1 MKYFIICM
9 LIIIAG
15 CSDQKP
21 ENSLNGT
28 YVGYAETE
36 YGKMEDTLF
45 VTKANEGGYI
55 FQIEKHTGGIK
66 KLEGKEFPKELIIET
81 WTLEFDPVK
90 QTLFELKG
98 GKTLVW
104 NNENKTLQLGE
115 ESFRQI
121 AKKSD

>member
-15 CSDQKP
+15 CSDQQSEK
-21 ENSLNGT
+21 SLQGT
-28 YVGYAETE
+28 YAGYSETE
-36 YGKMEDTLF
+36 YGKMDDTLF
-45 VTKANEGGYI
+45 VRQTNNSGYI
-55 FQIEKHTGGIK
+55 FQIERHSGVIK
-66 KLEGKEFPKELIIET
+66 ILDGKQFPKELIVEN
-81 WTLEFDPVK
+81 WTLELDPVK
-90 QTLFELKG
+90 KTLFELKG

-104 NNENKTLQLGE
+104 NDEKKTLLLGD